1 MEELREKAAPEVA
14 EKLKEWKPDEMSRS
28 EQEKFVRSLLL
39 TATKAHYDYKKVLTC
54 STRSA
59 EETVIPGEYAISTV
73 DHYSERK
80 YVKDKEPWRP
90 EYDDMCLLFLPQD
103 EIEKYQKKG
112 MSREKIVKKAKE
124 QILTAMWQEYREH
137 GHDAFFSREGKD
149 GNKYMIYQK
158 QQSKRFYEEDAF
170 NDDAVGNTLYA
181 IVMKDRLRP
190 LLRRESDFGKLQEA
204 LTRAEGKDYEIESF
218 RPNRSNYTPFVK
230 RKDPLIDGIKVDSH
244 HWFPNAKER
253 AQDYAND
260 GRLWAIKKDL
270 TFFWGDNIGDD
281 CLSVLNSSGYGVNF
295 ESMGNVASSID
306 LKKKRIILNSPALKE
321 AQTLSMINAACFLK
335 QEIDKAG
342 MSEEDMA
349 IRKADALV
357 AQMKYAKQWGNDYI
371 YKSILKWN
379 GYGDLFDVYDKAY
392 QEASALQSQ
401 KREACKEYQKEFK
414 GLNLNNSKNYIDDMG
429 KETCS
434 RKHVENAAYSAVVD
448 AYLDKALKGK
458 KPSFEK
464 IGTICHGFDGQPYYS
479 GRNYFESK
487 NLWKSEDCDYY
498 RSSEVR
504 ISTKDRGL
512 KKKDVIVDNPV
523 NAAFIVKAKQKGR

>member
-1 MEELREKAAPEVA
+1 MSKSRDYKLGQDYEYGGVLEERADPEVA
-14 EKLKEWKPDEMSRS
+14 KKMENWKPDEMSRD
-28 EQEKFVRSLLL
+28 EKEKFVRSLLV
-39 TATKAHYDYKKVLTC
+39 TVNKAHYINPDCTDGYKK
-54 STRSA
+54 A
-59 EETVIPGEYAISTV
+59 
-73 DHYSERK
+73 
-80 YVKDKEPWRP
+80 KDKEPWRP
-90 EYDDMCLLFLPQD
+90 EYDEMCLLFMTPE
-103 EIEKYQKKG
+103 EIKKYQKEG

-149 GNKYMIYQK
+149 GNKHMIYQK

-204 LTRAEGKDYEIESF
+204 LTRAEGKDYEFESI
-218 RPNRSNYTPFVK
+218 RPNRIRSNYTPFVR
-230 RKDPLIDGIKVDSH
+230 RKDPLIDGIEVDTH

-270 TFFWGDNIGDD
+270 TFFWGDSIGKD

-357 AQMKYAKQWGNDYI
+357 AQMKYAKEWGNDYI

-401 KREACKEYQKEFK
+401 KWEACEEYQKEFK
-414 GLNLNNSKNYIDDMG
+414 GLNLKNSKNYIDDMG